1 MKFLKFLKYYLF
13 LTIFVQLGWIAYIVY
28 KGGIDRFIHN
38 ISNGSLHTI
47 ANIFAPLILSPTLLI
62 AVLFYLSLAIFI
74 PGATHFLWFFKDA
87 TINKN
92 EKEHNAELKKLKN
105 STEHKLSE

>member
-1 MKFLKFLKYYLF
+1 MKYLKYLKYYLVAS
-13 LTIFVQLGWIAYIVY
+13 LLVQLVWMAYIVY

-38 ISNGSLHTI
+38 ISNGSFHTI

-62 AVLFYLSLAIFI
+62 AVFFYLSLAIFI

-87 TINKN
+87 SINKS
-92 EKEHNAELKKLKN
+92 EKEHNVELKKLKN